1 MIRAFL
7 IAAMLCCVAFA
18 GQAGA
23 ALAQKRVTS
32 DYLREL
38 NSRLETQ
45 RDAYYRFEMAEKD
58 ALADGSRERAEVFRK
73 AKDKAYQE
81 YVTLN
86 AELQRAQMEKREHDR
101 RTAIQAPPER

>member
-1 MIRAFL
+1 MIRSFL

-18 GQAGA
+18 GPAGA

-32 DYLREL
+32 DYLLEL
-38 NSRLETQ
+38 KSKLETR

-86 AELQRAQMEKREHDR
+86 AELQKAQMEKREYDKR
-101 RTAIQAPPER
+101 IASQAPSER